1 MYILLCCLNAFL
13 SNRLLFAICCIDYYW
28 FCTVIAFNYRKD
40 MSKLYNIFFR
50 YISHTY
56 MYYIYVTKWLLFV
69 NCVYVNITNCICS
82 KNGKGPFLVLAI
94 RNVKI
99 LIIKWFISAPI
110 SLENCLQFKNKYNH
124 VLNVLVH
131 IHSVPLVIQAIW

>member
-1 MYILLCCLNAFL
+1 MHFYLTDCYLQYAALIITDSAQLLGLT
-13 SNRLLFAICCIDYYW
+13 IGK
-28 FCTVIAFNYRKD
+28 TD

-56 MYYIYVTKWLLFV
+56 MYYIYVTKWLIFV

-99 LIIKWFISAPI
+99 LIIK
-110 SLENCLQFKNKYNH
+110 
-124 VLNVLVH
+124 
-131 IHSVPLVIQAIW
+131 